1 MYLFFERAI
10 RGGMSV
16 IAHRHA
22 KANNPYIPENYDQSA
37 PNTYILNT
45 DCCNLYGKAL
55 ASFLPTGGFQWLADR
70 EIDMFDVT
78 KIPPDSNTRFLLDV
92 DLKYEDFLHDA
103 HNDYPLAPES
113 LTITDSPS
121 ARNLL
126 DKLNFQKDGRKPTNV
141 KKLVSTL
148 KITMWYITVIF
159 KNILNSVLKFR
170 KYTRSCRLT
179 NRPG

>member
-1 MYLFFERAI
+1 M
-10 RGGMSV
+10 